1 MELNDSNIR
10 KIRSLIIFTVAA
22 VVVGVNYRSVIVVFF
37 KILGILSPFLLGGVL
52 AFIFSV
58 PMSRIEQFL
67 PGKKDSMLRRPLSL
81 VLALVFVLGI
91 LILVMFVVIPQLFDT
106 ILSLQ
111 NSVPAFLNSVQKAA
125 ENLFVQNPEIVNYI
139 DSIEIDWKTFI
150 EDIVGFLTEGA
161 GTVLSSTF
169 SAALSIVNGVTSF
182 GIALVFSIYIL
193 LQKETLSRQIKKL
206 MRAFLPDKTTETV
219 LSVAKLTYDT
229 FSHFLTGQCVEAV
242 ILGTMFFI
250 TLSVLRLPY
259 ALLIGVLIAF
269 TALIPIFGAFIGC
282 VIGAF
287 LMLMVNPLNALV
299 FVIVF
304 FILQQLEGNLIYPHV
319 VGSSVG
325 LPSIWVLV
333 AVTIGGSAMGIVGM
347 LIFIPLCSVLYS
359 LLRANVNMRI
369 SKKQINAGEVQ
380 VLVHKNIEAVKIE
393 NTADSVGIVKNKQPA
408 KSKKTKKNSKKQQE

>member
-67 PGKKDSMLRRPLSL
+67 PGKKDSRLRRPLSL

>member
-1 MELNDSNIR
+1 
-10 KIRSLIIFTVAA
+10 
-22 VVVGVNYRSVIVVFF
+22 VFF